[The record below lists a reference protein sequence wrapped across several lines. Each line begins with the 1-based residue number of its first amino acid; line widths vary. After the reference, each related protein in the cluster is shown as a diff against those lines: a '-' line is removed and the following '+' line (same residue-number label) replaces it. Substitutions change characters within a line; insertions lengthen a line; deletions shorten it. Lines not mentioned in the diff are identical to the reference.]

1 MKNLSY
7 FENINKI
14 YFIGIGG
21 ISQSALACIMKANGF
36 EVCGSDIVKS
46 ETTKKLESCRI
57 KVNLKQKATNINQF
71 KPDLVVYSGAIK
83 KNNEELKQ
91 AKNLNI
97 ACLERSKFISK
108 FLPFY
113 KNVIS
118 ISGTHGKSTT
128 TCMISETF
136 SLAGLNPTMHLGAE
150 SVNLNSNFLIGDNK
164 FFINEACEY
173 RKSFLDFKSTLGVI
187 LNIEEDHPD
196 CYKDINE
203 VNNAF
208 SEFYNICEKVVINE
222 GYVKNI
228 ENLIDNKTITFSL
241 DKGTFVAKD
250 IIINENGGT
259 TFNVYKNNEFYS
271 NITLNIFAKHNVYN
285 ALASIAVCD
294 YFNIDKQIIDEAIK
308 CVLKHSSNMQA
319 YNNKIACFTEDIRAK
334 HMWDNYGDGY
344 SGFALEYNMKEFVC
358 SGCGACHEIA
368 SCNKMEK
375 NFSHVYPVI
384 YTNQRFDATV
394 NIVSII
400 FSHLL
405 KNFGFPEMMLPIDN
419 LFMYKSYLYK
429 SSESYSQENEWRL
442 ICRCP
447 AMESSEYASI
457 PDRKSVKAIYYGPDI
472 EERYKSHLRKVA
484 QLRGLEEYEVSVDL
498 DNPSFELKLTKL

>member
-46 ETTKKLESCRI
+46 ETTKKLESCCI

-208 SEFYNICEKVVINE
+208 GEFYNICEKVIINE

-241 DKGTFVAKD
+241 DKGNFVAKD
-250 IIINENGGT
+250 IIINENGT
-259 TFNVYKNNEFYS
+259 ATFKVYKNKEFYS
-271 NITLNIFAKHNVYN
+271 QITLNIFAKHNVYN

-294 YFNIDKQIIDEAIK
+294 YFNIDKQIIKQALENFKGIKRRFEKVDSIFDSTVYFDYAHHPTEIKKLLEEVQVFNKPIICVFQPHTYSRTKKFFDEFLSSFDNCYQVVFYKTYSAREK
-308 CVLKHSSNMQA
+308 ELKGGRSKDLYFALKEQKNVYY
-319 YNNKIACFTEDIRAK
+319 YNSFNKIVRHLKRYAK
-334 HMWDNYGDGY
+334 VN
-344 SGFALEYNMKEFVC
+344 
-358 SGCGACHEIA
+358 
-368 SCNKMEK
+368 
-375 NFSHVYPVI
+375 
-384 YTNQRFDATV
+384 
-394 NIVSII
+394 NIVLFVGAGDIYNIKSLIEK
-400 FSHLL
+400 
-405 KNFGFPEMMLPIDN
+405 KN
-419 LFMYKSYLYK
+419 K
-429 SSESYSQENEWRL
+429 
-442 ICRCP
+442 
-447 AMESSEYASI
+447 
-457 PDRKSVKAIYYGPDI
+457 
-472 EERYKSHLRKVA
+472 
-484 QLRGLEEYEVSVDL
+484 
-498 DNPSFELKLTKL
+498 